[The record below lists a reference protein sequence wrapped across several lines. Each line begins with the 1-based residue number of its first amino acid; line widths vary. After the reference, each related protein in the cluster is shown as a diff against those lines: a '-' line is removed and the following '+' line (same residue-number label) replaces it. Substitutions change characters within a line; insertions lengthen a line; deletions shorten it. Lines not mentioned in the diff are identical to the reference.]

1 MSNPGR
7 VFTRKRG
14 RLAGLV
20 LLALVAVYFVTI
32 VQAPR
37 AAATA
42 FKQRLRVGMTVS
54 DVMVE
59 SLGTPRHLTFIQSAA
74 GAPEWT
80 AYGSMVR
87 VANETAEGAVA
98 VRSLLERKA
107 AELKVES
114 LSFMFLASVPVHSSI
129 VVRFASDG
137 RAEKI
142 DGPFDR
148 AD

>member
-1 MSNPGR
+1 MKSPE
-7 VFTRKRG
+7 KKSSRG
-14 RLAGLV
+14 RGCVVGLV
-20 LLALVAVYFVTI
+20 LLGLVVVYFVMTL
-32 VQAPR
+32 QAPR

-59 SLGTPRHLTFIQSAA
+59 SLGTPRHLTFMRSAE

-80 AYGSMVR
+80 AYGSTVTVGGER
-87 VANETAEGAVA
+87 AEGAAA
-98 VRSLLERKA
+98 VRSLLERRA

-114 LSFMFLASVPVHSSI
+114 LSFMFLTSVPVHSSI
-129 VVRFASDG
+129 LVRFGSDG
-137 RAEKI
+137 RVVKI

-148 AD
+148 AE